1 MYSFGITGLCPTLFK
16 TMRQF
21 SQFLALCEAR
31 ESDPFACNNISTH
44 VRTELGVLI
53 PPAPYWVLNIGHHV
67 YWASVL
73 YQEIPPSSA
82 MRVLICH
89 NIERL
94 VWNVGLL

>member
-1 MYSFGITGLCPTLFK
+1 MYSFGITGLPPTPFK

-21 SQFLALCEAR
+21 SQFPALCEAFK
-31 ESDPFACNNISTH
+31 SDSFACNNTSTH
-44 VRTELGVLI
+44 VRTEVGVLI
-53 PPAPYWVLNIGHHV
+53 PPAPCWVLNLGHHV

-73 YQEIPPSSA
+73 YQEIPPPSA

-94 VWNVGLL
+94 VWNVALL